1 MAEKWGHHNPD
12 IETLHL
18 RPKSW
23 SERCY
28 GIIRAIKTIL
38 LVALGL
44 LSFLLYHDIS
54 LIAKHGSLPLRDS
67 TSGDVCLTAE
77 CVLAASTLLRNRS
90 PNHANIDPCD
100 DFHTYM
106 CEGYEQTHDIRSDQ
120 STTGTFNQMSED
132 GQTLLRHILEAP
144 FPNALASG
152 DDAEDDKKNFEKLQ
166 NGYRACMNE
175 SGIEKRGFSP
185 LSDVIAEL
193 LNIDEEIASTEQDG
207 KKLAHMLAYL
217 SSIGVDPLLSL
228 GIQASQRSNYC
239 FSTLLT
245 WNRRLTKSI
254 PMTMSYTSP
263 LPIVLGCQPRSIMR
277 TRTLWNGIL

>member
-12 IETLHL
+12 PETLHL
-18 RPKSW
+18 RPKGR
-23 SERCY
+23 SERCH
-28 GIIRAIKTIL
+28 GIIRAVKTIL

-44 LSFLLYHDIS
+44 LSFLLYYDIS
-54 LIAKHGSLPLRDS
+54 IITKDGPLPLPDS

-120 STTGTFNQMSED
+120 STVGTFNQMSED

-144 FPNALASG
+144 FPHALASG
-152 DDAEDDKKNFEKLQ
+152 NDAEDDKKNFEKLQ

-175 SGIEKRGFSP
+175 SEIEKRGFSP

-193 LNIDEEIASTEQDG
+193 LNIDEDVASTVQDG

-217 SSIGVDPLLSL
+217 SSIGVEPLISL
-228 GIQASQRSNYC
+228 GIQASRRSNSY
-239 FSTLLT
+239 FLNLLT
-245 WNRRLTKSI
+245 
-254 PMTMSYTSP
+254 
-263 LPIVLGCQPRSIMR
+263 
-277 TRTLWNGIL
+277 